1 MGTSG
6 RAILCPLG
14 QRLPKRKKLPETPA
28 TREKAKHDKSQ
39 LSWGQKKCE
48 EISKALNTI
57 PKAPDVPH
65 DNQSDSGDDVPNEY
79 FAHFW
84 PLGPDAE
91 EQEEENLED
100 VHTYVQMVSGRTY
113 QHQRLREHQHW
124 KDIMQKVFIAFMKSS
139 DRTSDWG
146 DDLRWNHNFN
156 DEEDCSCGPRSKR
169 TRAIDTM
176 DLIYRR
182 KIDFE
187 FCSCTPDQVRLIR
200 QGYLGGSP
208 KDPETAFSLR
218 LYCHSNIHPFSL
230 MIDKFLDAHNPL
242 ITVPGTTEPRL
253 WRKPLSAAVY
263 CYRQILKMIEE
274 LEARALNL
282 TPLERLASNCPR
294 CFGPA
299 GAHGIQKGPQYVVC
313 VDGNFQQRCHESAS
327 KEIDEIK
334 ISHPSSF
341 MRAEE
346 DPCTSQHTAAAD
358 CRDASS
364 WRGCE
369 ETGLI
374 GMACRHDH
382 MLKLVNFIRSGEK
395 AYFVHALIGLLF
407 DSILEARTETNDAS
421 VGLLYDIGCTLEKG
435 VIKVRT

>member
-1 MGTSG
+1 MATSG
-6 RAILCPLG
+6 RAIPCPLG

-28 TREKAKHDKSQ
+28 TCEKAEHDKSQ

-48 EISKALNTI
+48 EISEALNTI

-84 PLGPDAE
+84 PLGADAE

-100 VHTYVQMVSGRTY
+100 VHTYVQLVSGRTY
-113 QHQRLREHQHW
+113 QHRRLREHQHW

-139 DRTSDWG
+139 ERTSDWG

-187 FCSCTPDQVRLIR
+187 FCGCTPDQVRLIR

-208 KDPETAFSLR
+208 KDPKTAFSLR
-218 LYCHSNIHPFSL
+218 LVQFYHLSWEYCHSNIHPFSL

-313 VDGNFQQRCHESAS
+313 VDGNFQQRQVAQWEPNLAS
-327 KEIDEIK
+327 TTQHDV
-334 ISHPSSF
+334 
-341 MRAEE
+341 AL

-358 CRDASS
+358 RRDASS
-364 WRGCE
+364 WRACE

-382 MLKLVNFIRSGEK
+382 MLKLVNVIRCGEK
-395 AYFVHALIGLLF
+395 WVGVLISHIFTYLI
-407 DSILEARTETNDAS
+407 S
-421 VGLLYDIGCTLEKG
+421 C
-435 VIKVRT
+435 